1 MEEVEE
7 QADRAPHGG
16 PPVIG
21 ALIAVVYGAAGLAF
35 YLYSGRAEGF
45 VSPRLGFLLV
55 ALTSVPLGCYLLI
68 ALIFGASWPRA
79 GSRWLI
85 IAGVA
90 AGYLFIALGY
100 RLDGALTAET
110 MARGDSLIRDIE
122 DYRRATGTY
131 PAGLGEIAAGG
142 RALPV
147 PALDDSAFAYQRTDD
162 GGYVIAF
169 PSVAFLIC
177 ARTSA
182 APEWT
187 CDD

>member
-1 MEEVEE
+1 MKEVEE

-55 ALTSVPLGCYLLI
+55 ALTSVPLGGYMLA
-68 ALIFGASWPRA
+68 ALIFRFRWPRA
-79 GSRWLI
+79 GARWLI
-85 IAGVA
+85 IAGV
-90 AGYLFIALGY
+90 GLSYLMIVLGY
-100 RLDGALTAET
+100 RLDGVLTAET

-122 DYRRATGTY
+122 DYRRATGAY

-142 RALPV
+142 RAPPV
-147 PALDDSAFAYQRTDD
+147 PALDDSAFSYGRTAD

-169 PSVAFLIC
+169 PSVANLTC
-177 ARTSA
+177 ARSRG
-182 APEWT
+182 APDWA